1 MCKEQN
7 LQKLTKK
14 RTCCQIWQRCG
25 RCNSK
30 SRPLEYLP
38 TGGAIDF
45 TLLFYIKSF
54 GILDEIKS
62 ISPIKNVIILKTILR
77 VLSLHRVYVMHW
89 LYNLIRY
96 N

>member
-1 MCKEQN
+1 MSDV
-7 LQKLTKK
+7 TAV
-14 RTCCQIWQRCG
+14 RFF
-25 RCNSK
+25 
-30 SRPLEYLP
+30 Y
-38 TGGAIDF
+38 
-45 TLLFYIKSF
+45 LLFYIKSF